1 MKEKDHPIFHPRR
14 RWLTNFLFTSYPRF
28 VSIFA
33 RTKKENEE
41 INKIL
46 NGSTFVRTFHK
57 KGGKRGGKGVVEGTV
72 KGGESTTQKMGAT
85 GGGWASRYAK
95 GWRVGDSR
103 GCTENVDPSS
113 PNPPPSLP
121 GWVTFHCT
129 PAAPPTFPTIYLYT
143 RPILIFSLSFR
154 DQPSNNSFDNLSTE
168 WRMRI
173 ERDPRWR
180 TAEANF
186 RGTTATCFR
195 EGMKETRHA
204 RLIHERIVYV
214 HVTSRFRV
222 KISFIAISFPFP
234 FFFFYGKAKFRLLRS
249 DDSRQ
254 LEFLETR
261 PHSQDRSLPRIEK
274 NPSDGFFLPPSRSM
288 YNFTYLLLTFG
299 EI

>member
-14 RWLTNFLFTSYPRF
+14 RWLTNFLFRSYPRF

-154 DQPSNNSFDNLSTE
+154 D
-168 WRMRI
+168 
-173 ERDPRWR
+173 
-180 TAEANF
+180 
-186 RGTTATCFR
+186 
-195 EGMKETRHA
+195 
-204 RLIHERIVYV
+204 
-214 HVTSRFRV
+214 
-222 KISFIAISFPFP
+222 
-234 FFFFYGKAKFRLLRS
+234 
-249 DDSRQ
+249 
-254 LEFLETR
+254 
-261 PHSQDRSLPRIEK
+261 
-274 NPSDGFFLPPSRSM
+274 
-288 YNFTYLLLTFG
+288 
-299 EI
+299 

>member
-1 MKEKDHPIFHPRR
+1 MDNNCSIIEILLDTEIRDYRVYILFFFYKKEKSIRFTIVARSMIKKRKRYFSSTITNDISDSSDSFFWKFLTLFFFFSMKEKDHPIFHPRR

-154 DQPSNNSFDNLSTE
+154 D
-168 WRMRI
+168 
-173 ERDPRWR
+173 
-180 TAEANF
+180 
-186 RGTTATCFR
+186 
-195 EGMKETRHA
+195 
-204 RLIHERIVYV
+204 
-214 HVTSRFRV
+214 
-222 KISFIAISFPFP
+222 
-234 FFFFYGKAKFRLLRS
+234 
-249 DDSRQ
+249 
-254 LEFLETR
+254 
-261 PHSQDRSLPRIEK
+261 
-274 NPSDGFFLPPSRSM
+274 
-288 YNFTYLLLTFG
+288 
-299 EI
+299 

>member
-1 MKEKDHPIFHPRR
+1 MQYHWNIIRYRDKRLSCLYTFFFFYKKEKSIRFTIVARSMIKKRKRYFSSMITNDISDSSDSFFWKFLTLFFFFSMKEKDHPIFHPRR

-129 PAAPPTFPTIYLYT
+129 PAAPPTFTSTLDPFW
-143 RPILIFSLSFR
+143 FS
-154 DQPSNNSFDNLSTE
+154 PSPF
-168 WRMRI
+168 
-173 ERDPRWR
+173 
-180 TAEANF
+180 
-186 RGTTATCFR
+186 
-195 EGMKETRHA
+195 ETN
-204 RLIHERIVYV
+204 
-214 HVTSRFRV
+214 
-222 KISFIAISFPFP
+222 
-234 FFFFYGKAKFRLLRS
+234 
-249 DDSRQ
+249 
-254 LEFLETR
+254 
-261 PHSQDRSLPRIEK
+261 PRIIHSIIYR
-274 NPSDGFFLPPSRSM
+274 PSGGCER
-288 YNFTYLLLTFG
+288 
-299 EI
+299 EIRFDARRKRIFAEQRRLVFAKEWKKRATRD